1 MMVQESPRRD
11 LPRDSGVSRPG
22 WRSLAERRFVA
33 WSIAATA
40 GSLLAFGI
48 VTAIIPNPV
57 FWRPIPPDPFAI
69 AVWLASAPLM
79 GLILATYIVPPPP
92 VAVTLGSRASG
103 LPAPDTATAASD
115 SDGSRSVLAYAGGLA
130 AFLAIGCPVC
140 NKIVLLLLGTSGALT
155 LWAPLQPLVGAASLV
170 ILAATLAWRL
180 RARAR
185 GGACTVA

>member
-1 MMVQESPRRD
+1 MAVDSPRNAV
-11 LPRDSGVSRPG
+11 PPAPGVSRPG
-22 WRSLAERRFVA
+22 WRNLAEGRFVA

-40 GSLLAFGI
+40 GSLVAFGL
-48 VTAIIPNPV
+48 VSAIIPNPI

-79 GLILATYIVPPPP
+79 GLILATYLVPPP
-92 VAVTLGSRASG
+92 ALEMRLGSRTAGAQASG
-103 LPAPDTATAASD
+103 PVTAASA
-115 SDGSRSVLAYAGGLA
+115 SDGGRSALAYAGGLA

-170 ILAATLAWRL
+170 LLAATLAWRL

-185 GGACTVA
+185 GGTCTVA